1 MRIKNWDFAVAI
13 LLVLHAQST
22 DKEIIVHRDYIATI
36 IAPFLN
42 RWQFYDHLLIP
53 IYFTLN
59 LCIFSEF
66 IPLIEG

>member
-36 IAPFLN
+36 IAPF
-42 RWQFYDHLLIP
+42 
-53 IYFTLN
+53 
-59 LCIFSEF
+59 
-66 IPLIEG
+66 